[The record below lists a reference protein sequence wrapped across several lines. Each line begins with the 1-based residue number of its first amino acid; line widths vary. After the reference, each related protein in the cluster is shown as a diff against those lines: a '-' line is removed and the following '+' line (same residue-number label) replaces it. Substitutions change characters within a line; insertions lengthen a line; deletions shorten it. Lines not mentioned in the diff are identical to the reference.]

1 MKSFA
6 LWCDAKN
13 AGESTGVKVLM
24 NFNLW
29 AEAEKGESH
38 TVLDVGVMLIPE
50 EKSSKRKQICEV
62 VKSISFYCPFPLE
75 KKNFENLFPKMDNKT
90 VGAIFNS
97 PCNYTKNDIYSV
109 GYVTLYGD
117 DAYPKFAI
125 RSCDNVQFE
134 EIDDK
139 GTIVK
144 IMLTNTMFPP
154 ESDREYEPIYYR
166 FRLSGMFV
174 SNLVASSHSK
184 DWLLTSAFSREEV
197 IDFRFNDYR
206 PLDDERI
213 IANIYGKNK
222 DCVRINEIKVHF
234 LLMSLMSIDVN
245 SDSNEGKGRRLL
257 EKDIW
262 NDYAPCVKDFD
273 NVAAWHWTKKL
284 EKNDGYKINLM
295 LRRHICN
302 WKTIVLYIL
311 VLFVIDCFFNF
322 SETVIMS
329 LPVVENLLTHLKEA
343 LVSLSLTLL

>member
-125 RSCDNVQFE
+125 CSCDNVQFE
-134 EIDDK
+134 EIGAVRK
-139 GTIVK
+139 AHLPG
-144 IMLTNTMFPP
+144 
-154 ESDREYEPIYYR
+154 
-166 FRLSGMFV
+166 
-174 SNLVASSHSK
+174 ASAHVNPM
-184 DWLLTSAFSREEV
+184 SRH
-197 IDFRFNDYR
+197 
-206 PLDDERI
+206 
-213 IANIYGKNK
+213 IAACSPKPAL
-222 DCVRINEIKVHF
+222 R
-234 LLMSLMSIDVN
+234 M
-245 SDSNEGKGRRLL
+245 RRLG
-257 EKDIW
+257 I
-262 NDYAPCVKDFD
+262 
-273 NVAAWHWTKKL
+273 
-284 EKNDGYKINLM
+284 
-295 LRRHICN
+295 LRMG
-302 WKTIVLYIL
+302 IL
-311 VLFVIDCFFNF
+311 G
-322 SETVIMS
+322 TQ
-329 LPVVENLLTHLKEA
+329 
-343 LVSLSLTLL
+343 

>member
-125 RSCDNVQFE
+125 CSCD
-134 EIDDK
+134 K
-139 GTIVK
+139 GLRT
-144 IMLTNTMFPP
+144 
-154 ESDREYEPIYYR
+154 
-166 FRLSGMFV
+166 
-174 SNLVASSHSK
+174 
-184 DWLLTSAFSREEV
+184 FSWR
-197 IDFRFNDYR
+197 
-206 PLDDERI
+206 
-213 IANIYGKNK
+213 
-222 DCVRINEIKVHF
+222 
-234 LLMSLMSIDVN
+234 
-245 SDSNEGKGRRLL
+245 
-257 EKDIW
+257 
-262 NDYAPCVKDFD
+262 
-273 NVAAWHWTKKL
+273 
-284 EKNDGYKINLM
+284 
-295 LRRHICN
+295 
-302 WKTIVLYIL
+302 
-311 VLFVIDCFFNF
+311 
-322 SETVIMS
+322 
-329 LPVVENLLTHLKEA
+329 
-343 LVSLSLTLL
+343 

>member
-125 RSCDNVQFE
+125 CSCDNVQFE

-206 PLDDERI
+206 SLDDERI
-213 IANIYGKNK
+213 IANIYAKSG
-222 DCVRINEIKVHF
+222 
-234 LLMSLMSIDVN
+234 
-245 SDSNEGKGRRLL
+245 
-257 EKDIW
+257 
-262 NDYAPCVKDFD
+262 
-273 NVAAWHWTKKL
+273 T
-284 EKNDGYKINLM
+284 
-295 LRRHICN
+295 
-302 WKTIVLYIL
+302 
-311 VLFVIDCFFNF
+311 
-322 SETVIMS
+322 
-329 LPVVENLLTHLKEA
+329 
-343 LVSLSLTLL
+343 

>member
-125 RSCDNVQFE
+125 CSCDNVQFE

-206 PLDDERI
+206 SLDDERI

-245 SDSNEGKGRRLL
+245 
-257 EKDIW
+257 
-262 NDYAPCVKDFD
+262 
-273 NVAAWHWTKKL
+273 
-284 EKNDGYKINLM
+284 
-295 LRRHICN
+295 
-302 WKTIVLYIL
+302 
-311 VLFVIDCFFNF
+311 
-322 SETVIMS
+322 
-329 LPVVENLLTHLKEA
+329 
-343 LVSLSLTLL
+343 